1 METTAYLA
9 LSRQT
14 ALRRRM
20 EVIAHNVANM
30 NTSGFQAEALVL
42 EPTLK
47 EAGNRNRIAFVQD
60 FATVRDLAPGPL
72 VPTGNPLD
80 LAIEGDG
87 WFAFQ
92 TEGGVRYGRAG
103 NLQLNQAGEVV
114 SSTGD
119 LLLDDGGAT
128 ITVPLTATDRLMI
141 APDGTVSAGD
151 ALIGRVGVVRFAEPQ
166 SMTPVG
172 GGLFAT
178 DQPPLPANGQVVQ
191 GTYEGS
197 NVKPVVEMTLMMST
211 VRAYQST
218 QRVIETHHEL
228 QRRAIERMLQGA
240 GGQA

>member
-14 ALRRRM
+14 VLRRQM
-20 EVIAHNVANM
+20 EVIAHNIANM
-30 NTSGFQAEALVL
+30 NTSGFQAEALAL
-42 EPTLK
+42 EPTLRD
-47 EAGNRNRIAFVQD
+47 AGNRDQIAFVQD
-60 FATVRDLAPGPL
+60 FATVRDLTPGPL
-72 VPTGNPLD
+72 VPTGGPLD

-103 NLQLNQAGEVV
+103 NLQLNRAGEIV
-114 SSTGD
+114 SPAGD
-119 LLLDDGGAT
+119 PLLDDGGGT
-128 ITVPLTATDRLMI
+128 ITIPLTGSDGLTI

-151 ALIGRVGVVRFAEPQ
+151 ALVGRVGVVRFAEPQ
-166 SMTPVG
+166 AMSSVG

-178 DQPPLPANGQVVQ
+178 DQPPLPADGLIVQ

-218 QRVIETHHEL
+218 QRVLETHHEL

-240 GGQA
+240 SGQA